1 MAAFLETL
9 SLLSLPVQLLSLYF
23 LLLLQKK
30 VANLPAGRQGKADPI
45 LMRNLSSLNHYSAKI
60 GR

>member
-1 MAAFLETL
+1 
-9 SLLSLPVQLLSLYF
+9 LPVQLLSLYF

>member
-30 VANLPAGRQGKADPI
+30 VANLPAGRQGKAEPI